1 MSTVSVN
8 LRMDSDLKKQ
18 LEDFCS
24 NVGLT
29 LSAAFM
35 IYAKK
40 VVSEKRI
47 PFEISINDPKHV
59 PTNETML
66 AFKEAEDIIA
76 HPELYKGYD
85 DVDEMMKDIL
95 KNV

>member
-59 PTNETML
+59 PTYETML